1 MSYEALLGRC
11 SIRGRAADGRVS
23 CVQICPPKI
32 SWLSSSSRVSSHFRL
47 INQVP
52 SRSPSLPCLL
62 PLSLSLS
69 LSVAAGKA
77 KIVKK
82 EGVSTM
88 KRAEWEWEG
97 TWGAKIATAAI
108 LVPDC
113 KRELSRYSCKSA
125 S

>member
-47 INQVP
+47 INQVL

-69 LSVAAGKA
+69 LRCRRKSQDCQKRRRVDDEAGGMGMGGY
-77 KIVKK
+77 VGS
-82 EGVSTM
+82 EDSHRGYS
-88 KRAEWEWEG
+88 
-97 TWGAKIATAAI
+97 GA
-108 LVPDC
+108 
-113 KRELSRYSCKSA
+113 
-125 S
+125 